1 MDSAAALPAQAR
13 PVSHSAALATDYPS
27 CGGVPQCIM
36 AAAKPRVVVPGR
48 LWEVHAGLPME
59 AFWCAHGPADVT
71 LYNFAMPS
79 TTWARQPTRKGKPLA
94 TVLRYH
100 ARFRTAADTLQLT
113 EAGEAQHNDTIV
125 WAETYACKG
134 DGNCLKRRGKCSV
147 KVHITATRKQAM
159 DGLWSVAK
167 VFGSKELEAMA
178 SLGGASGKAWS
189 IS

>member
-1 MDSAAALPAQAR
+1 MHAFVASHLATDAGLPPPKFELVPGMDSAAALPAQAR
-13 PVSHSAALATDYPS
+13 PVSHSAALATDYPA

-59 AFWCAHGPADVT
+59 AFWCAHGPADAT

-79 TTWARQPTRKGKPLA
+79 TTGARQPTRKGKPLA
-94 TVLRYH
+94 TVLCCH

-113 EAGEAQHNDTIV
+113 EAGKAQHNDTVV

-134 DGNCLKRRGKCSV
+134 DL
-147 KVHITATRKQAM
+147 
-159 DGLWSVAK
+159 
-167 VFGSKELEAMA
+167 
-178 SLGGASGKAWS
+178 
-189 IS
+189 

>member
-1 MDSAAALPAQAR
+1 MHAFTIWNRIDRSCSRLPPPKLKLVPGMDSAAALPAQAR

-79 TTWARQPTRKGKPLA
+79 TTGARQPTRKGKPLA

-113 EAGEAQHNDTIV
+113 EAGEAQHNGTV
-125 WAETYACKG
+125 VA
-134 DGNCLKRRGKCSV
+134 RRPRPPQGLRCCSRAPGQQ
-147 KVHITATRKQAM
+147 HR
-159 DGLWSVAK
+159 LWRRSPR
-167 VFGSKELEAMA
+167 
-178 SLGGASGKAWS
+178 
-189 IS
+189 